1 GIGSRGSS
9 GDDFRSSGRV
19 SEPLEPSALVHA
31 SELPEHTL
39 EADLLR
45 TFSKYGEIKEICMLP
60 HLSQALIE
68 FKDVESAKMIV
79 ENAKSESLTIS
90 GRRIKVNY
98 STSQHIVHRN
108 EGMSTTVEN
117 KVLLFTVYKQDY
129 PITVDV
135 LHQICSP
142 HGTVSRIA
150 IFRKFHLHALVEFS
164 RVEDAIRAKRN
175 LNGADIYSGC
185 CTIKVD
191 YSVSQSVT
199 VTRNDQESWDYE
211 NPQSCNASLLGQPE
225 GRQPSLLKEP
235 KVYRDQSHVQP
246 QQPPMQAPMQHQ
258 PAHIGYGG
266 FWATPPTLPVL
277 LDQFLMV
284 YGLNGEVFNC
294 QRLFNL
300 LCLYGNVV
308 SIKFL
313 RSKEGSAMVQ
323 MGDPQAAERA
333 IQNLNFARMFGQK
346 LQLSQSKQTCLVET
360 SRPRN
365 LPDGSPSFIDF
376 SASRNNRFTTP
387 GLAAKNKIYP
397 PFRTLQFWNCPP
409 HCSDED
415 LRQMFA
421 GCGCQ
426 LPEKIARFSN
436 PKAAEKTIAGQVQW
450 ARDIDATEAL
460 VLANNCEV
468 QAPGQK
474 YPFAVRLS
482 FAAKPIADGQW
493 PARAIVAR
501 LRRTLRVLTKGAVP
515 AVVADAMSSSYQFS
529 GVLL

>member
-1 GIGSRGSS
+1 
-9 GDDFRSSGRV
+9 
-19 SEPLEPSALVHA
+19 
-31 SELPEHTL
+31 
-39 EADLLR
+39 
-45 TFSKYGEIKEICMLP
+45 
-60 HLSQALIE
+60 
-68 FKDVESAKMIV
+68 
-79 ENAKSESLTIS
+79 
-90 GRRIKVNY
+90 
-98 STSQHIVHRN
+98 
-108 EGMSTTVEN
+108 
-117 KVLLFTVYKQDY
+117 
-129 PITVDV
+129 
-135 LHQICSP
+135 
-142 HGTVSRIA
+142 
-150 IFRKFHLHALVEFS
+150 
-164 RVEDAIRAKRN
+164 
-175 LNGADIYSGC
+175 
-185 CTIKVD
+185 
-191 YSVSQSVT
+191 
-199 VTRNDQESWDYE
+199 
-211 NPQSCNASLLGQPE
+211 
-225 GRQPSLLKEP
+225 
-235 KVYRDQSHVQP
+235 
-246 QQPPMQAPMQHQ
+246 
-258 PAHIGYGG
+258 
-266 FWATPPTLPVL
+266 
-277 LDQFLMV
+277 
-284 YGLNGEVFNC
+284 
-294 QRLFNL
+294 
-300 LCLYGNVV
+300 
-308 SIKFL
+308 
-313 RSKEGSAMVQ
+313 MVQ

-482 FAAKPIADGQW
+482 FAAKPIAMASGL
-493 PARAIVAR
+493 PRAIVAR
-501 LRRTLRVLTKGAVP
+501 LRRTLRALTKGAVP

-529 GVLL
+529 GVLLWFQHRSGSRQ